1 MFVTS
6 VADRPNP
13 VPPNSARDSNTA
25 DVSGTVGPALRTR
38 VAAFW
43 ASWSDCLPMIRARH
57 PIVAAEWVRQLE
69 GVPASPTLHEAATAR
84 RELTG
89 VAGFEPPTWRE
100 MAAGTRAPER
110 EPEDFEPG
118 WVRGWQHEASYR
130 VHRSFREMDL
140 CPRMNE
146 SPRALVRSQAGPGG
160 GVALSTCPT
169 CRFTLLEPQVFRVL
183 LLRRLQ
189 LPLPLTVRNCRCG
202 HFLDVVG
209 HHRAACARAGVLSK
223 RGFALESVTA
233 RVCRE
238 AETRHHAG
246 QRSGFGSQIG
256 RMHDDSKWLLMACHC
271 TAEHSWQWMQPSLAL
286 STGAAEVD
294 GVALTAARRRKE
306 RRYPELVGPRA
317 RA

>member
-1 MFVTS
+1 MCCRSTQPS
-6 VADRPNP
+6 
-13 VPPNSARDSNTA
+13 PPHSARDFNIANVLGGLDLRS
-25 DVSGTVGPALRTR
+25 ALRTR

-57 PIVAAEWVRQLE
+57 PFVAAELVRQLE
-69 GVPASPTLHEAATAR
+69 GVPASQTLREAAMAK

-110 EPEDFEPG
+110 DPEDFEPG
-118 WVRGWQHEASYR
+118 WVRGWQHEASSR
-130 VHRSFREMDL
+130 VHRDFREMDL
-140 CPRMNE
+140 FPRMTE
-146 SPRALVRSQAGPGG
+146 SSRALVRSQAGPGG

-169 CRFTLLEPQVFRVL
+169 CRLTRLEPQVFRVL

-189 LPLPLTVRNCRCG
+189 MPLPLTVRNCRCG
-202 HFLDVVG
+202 HFLDVFG
-209 HHRAACARAGVLSK
+209 HHRAACARAGE

-233 RVCRE
+233 RVCR
-238 AETRHHAG
+238 
-246 QRSGFGSQIG
+246 G

-271 TAEHSWQWMQPSLAL
+271 SAEHSWRNHRWHSPRTAVRGS
-286 STGAAEVD
+286 AEVD

-306 RRYPELVGPRA
+306 R
-317 RA
+317 